1 VARIGFIDLGII
13 GSPMAANLVRA
24 CHQVSGHGD
33 RGHIGVP

>member
-24 CHQVSGHGD
+24 GHQVTGHGD